1 MGRPR
6 KNSAQPDAIERITE
20 SFWHLLEDHQLN
32 EITIGMISKTANCNR
47 GTFYYHFTDIDELI
61 DYVIKREFF
70 VNSMPQKLFKLAVN
84 GNEEDFLESLNNPS
98 SHRVCLIMERG
109 GQSLAEER
117 IRSSL
122 VLLWQ
127 AILCCEDD
135 HLSNDARLIIEYS
148 SHGMMG
154 LIRYLHQQNA
164 DEDIINIMPSIE
176 LIRDTSDFIL
186 EHISQAQ
193 GITRDEL
200 LERADTVFRWIQAE
214 SQTLNHA
221 SSNIA
226 VVK

>member
-32 EITIGMISKTANCNR
+32 EITIGMISQTANCNR

-70 VNSMPQKLFKLAVN
+70 VNSMPQKLFKLAVS
-84 GNEEDFLESLNNPS
+84 GNEEAFLESLNNPS

-135 HLSNDARLIIEYS
+135 QLSNDARLIIEYS

-154 LIRYLHQQNA
+154 LIRYLHQQ
-164 DEDIINIMPSIE
+164 DSEGDIIDIMPSIE

-200 LERADTVFRWIQAE
+200 IERADTVFRWIQAE
-214 SQTLNHA
+214 SQTGN
-221 SSNIA
+221 
-226 VVK
+226 